1 MKNFKI
7 SCVQIASGPNLE
19 ANLLVVS
26 KYIEK
31 SKKLGANII
40 VLPENFAMIS
50 KDDSMYLGIKEELG
64 SGRIQTIFL
73 AKQENIMFGL

>member
-7 SCVQIASGPNLE
+7 ACIQIASGPNLE
-19 ANLLVVS
+19 ANLLEVS

-31 SKKLGANII
+31 SKQSGANIV

-50 KDDSMYLGIKEELG
+50 KDDSMYLGI
-64 SGRIQTIFL
+64 I
-73 AKQENIMFGL
+73 FGLKLELSQ